1 LTENLSLQ
9 EHIPI
14 ICWLCLQY
22 STGDSI
28 TDRVYSSLTRIASGL
43 PRLIISETPAGRIGE
58 PEDITG
64 AAVFLASGASDF
76 VTGKYIQVEG
86 GRHAG
91 DMAWPP
97 KTKG

>member
-1 LTENLSLQ
+1 MEVYFIGVFLRSAKPQT
-9 EHIPI
+9 
-14 ICWLCLQY
+14 C
-22 STGDSI
+22 
-28 TDRVYSSLTRIASGL
+28 RVEKRRHAAYLNR
-43 PRLIISETPAGRIGE
+43 PERVGE

-91 DMAWPP
+91 DMAWSP
-97 KTKG
+97 KT